1 MGWMK
6 RKAAATIGYYNKSA
20 IDDISM
26 EGQVV
31 TVKSTGGSANRTTV
45 FKFGDTVETD
55 GPDGNHY
62 KAKTKFEGGVWYII
76 SDKVTITRTMPNNN
90 TIVQSFTINGVKASR
105 TF

>member
-1 MGWMK
+1 
-6 RKAAATIGYYNKSA
+6 
-20 IDDISM
+20 M

-62 KAKTKFEGGVWYII
+62 KAKTKFEGG
-76 SDKVTITRTMPNNN
+76 DTTL
-90 TIVQSFTINGVKASR
+90 SR
-105 TF
+105 LLSLLLLKCG